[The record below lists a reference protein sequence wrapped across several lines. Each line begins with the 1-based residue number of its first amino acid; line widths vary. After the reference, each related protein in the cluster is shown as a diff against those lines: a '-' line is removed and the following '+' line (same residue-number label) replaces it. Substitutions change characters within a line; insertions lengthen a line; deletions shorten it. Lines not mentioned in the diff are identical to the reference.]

1 MLLGTKLGIG
11 ALTLAILTTALWFYL
26 TRQVALPD
34 DRSGFVL
41 AWMCSALLGILALIK
56 ATSLTGRVPP
66 ALAIIVSSFLTFTIY
81 ISPQKVDVMS
91 VIKVGDIIP
100 KFQAL
105 DDRKAIFESKSL
117 NGHLILIKFFR
128 AHW

>member
-1 MLLGTKLGIG
+1 
-11 ALTLAILTTALWFYL
+11 
-26 TRQVALPD
+26 
-34 DRSGFVL
+34 
-41 AWMCSALLGILALIK
+41 MCSALLGILALIK
-56 ATSLTGRVPP
+56 AASLAGRVPP

-105 DDRKAIFESKSL
+105 DDREAIFESKSL
-117 NGHLILIKFFR
+117 NGHLVLIKFFR

>member
-1 MLLGTKLGIG
+1 MLLETKLGIG
-11 ALTLAILTTALWFYL
+11 SLTLAIFTTALWFYL

-41 AWMCSALLGILALIK
+41 AWMFSASLGIFALIK
-56 ATSLTGRVPP
+56 GTSLIGRVPP

-81 ISPQKVDVMS
+81 ISPQKVDVVS

-100 KFQAL
+100 QFRAL
-105 DDRKAIFESKSL
+105 DDREAIFESKSL
-117 NGHLILIKFFR
+117 NGHLVLIKFFR

>member
-1 MLLGTKLGIG
+1 MFLGTKLGIG

-56 ATSLTGRVPP
+56 ATSLTGKVPP
-66 ALAIIVSSFLTFTIY
+66 ALAIIVSSFLTFTI
-81 ISPQKVDVMS
+81 ILALKKWMS
-91 VIKVGDIIP
+91 CP
-100 KFQAL
+100 
-105 DDRKAIFESKSL
+105 
-117 NGHLILIKFFR
+117 
-128 AHW
+128 

>member
-1 MLLGTKLGIG
+1 MLSGTKLGIG

-41 AWMCSALLGILALIK
+41 AWIFSSSLGILALIK
-56 ATSLTGRVPP
+56 GTSLTGGVPS
-66 ALAIIVSSFLTFTIY
+66 AFAIIVSSFLTFTVY
-81 ISPQKVDVMS
+81 ISPQKVDVVS

-100 KFQAL
+100 QFQAV
-105 DDRKAIFESKSL
+105 DDRETIFESKSL
-117 NGHLILIKFFR
+117 NGHLVLI
-128 AHW
+128 

>member
-1 MLLGTKLGIG
+1 M
-11 ALTLAILTTALWFYL
+11 F
-26 TRQVALPD
+26 
-34 DRSGFVL
+34 
-41 AWMCSALLGILALIK
+41 SALLGILALIK

-66 ALAIIVSSFLTFTIY
+66 AFAIIVSSFLTFTVY
-81 ISPQKVDVMS
+81 ISPQKVDVVS

-105 DDRKAIFESKSL
+105 DDREIIFESKSL
-117 NGHLILIKFFR
+117 NGHLVLIKFFR

>member
-1 MLLGTKLGIG
+1 MLSGTKLGIG

-41 AWMCSALLGILALIK
+41 AWIFSASLGLLALIK
-56 ATSLTGRVPP
+56 GTNLASGVPS
-66 ALAIIVSSFLTFTIY
+66 ALAIIVSSFLTFTVY
-81 ISPQKVDVMS
+81 ISPQKVDVMT
-91 VIKVGDIIP
+91 VIKVGDSIP

-105 DDRKAIFESKSL
+105 DDREIIFESKSL
-117 NGHLILIKFFR
+117 NGHLVLIKFFR

>member
-1 MLLGTKLGIG
+1 MLSGTKLGIG

-41 AWMCSALLGILALIK
+41 AWIFSASLGILGLIK
-56 ATSLTGRVPP
+56 GTSLIGGVPS
-66 ALAIIVSSFLTFTIY
+66 AFAIIVSSFLTFTVY
-81 ISPQKVDVMS
+81 ISPQKVDVVS

-100 KFQAL
+100 QFQAV
-105 DDRKAIFESKSL
+105 DDRETIFESKSL
-117 NGHLILIKFFR
+117 NGHLVLIKFFR

>member
-1 MLLGTKLGIG
+1 MFLETKLGIG
-11 ALTLAILTTALWFYL
+11 SLTLAILTTALWFYL

-41 AWMCSALLGILALIK
+41 AWMFSASLGIFALIK
-56 ATSLTGRVPP
+56 GTSLIGRVPP

-81 ISPQKVDVMS
+81 ISPQKVDVVS

-100 KFQAL
+100 QFRAL
-105 DDRKAIFESKSL
+105 DDREAIFESKSL
-117 NGHLILIKFFR
+117 NGHLVLIKFFR